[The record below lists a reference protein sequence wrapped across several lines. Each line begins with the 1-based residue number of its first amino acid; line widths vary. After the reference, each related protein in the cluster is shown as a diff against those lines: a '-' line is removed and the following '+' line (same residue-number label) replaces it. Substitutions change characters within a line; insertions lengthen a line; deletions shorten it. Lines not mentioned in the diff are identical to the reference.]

1 MRGEGVVVGRGGG
14 GEGWGEGVGPG
25 AGVRQWPSS
34 SPHAFMP
41 LCLSVLPLLLSTMP
55 SCLRMLLHHDPMHS
69 CTPPPRLPPP
79 LLLQRLSTCPHWR
92 RRASG

>member
-69 CTPPPRLPPP
+69 CTPPPRLWVAQFPKIP
-79 LLLQRLSTCPHWR
+79 LHRGGAR
-92 RRASG
+92 D